1 MLLSYSPFLPGR
13 TTGIQQTTKVDRD
26 CYDRPVIKV
35 SKGMNCN
42 KIKKNHHNKT
52 SDLISI
58 NNVDRWKQWFLLQS
72 RYKWPRTK
80 CTHTCHERY

>member
-1 MLLSYSPFLPGR
+1 MSEIKWWINLVLSSYSSFFQGR

-35 SKGMNCN
+35 CKGMNSN
-42 KIKKNHHNKT
+42 KIEKNHHNKT

-58 NNVDRWKQWFLLQS
+58 NNVDRWKQ
-72 RYKWPRTK
+72 
-80 CTHTCHERY
+80 

>member
-35 SKGMNCN
+35 SKLGINRN

-58 NNVDRWKQWFLLQS
+58 NNVDR
-72 RYKWPRTK
+72 
-80 CTHTCHERY
+80 